1 LLLVNI
7 PLLNEMPTLKGI
19 VRELREICSPL
30 NIYTL
35 SSLETVLH
43 FGDGLTQ
50 QEIADATRQ
59 SKQSVQQ
66 LEVWMEINGLIHRG
80 ENVGLRRTISFTA
93 PGEYFLNKL
102 ERLLCPDSTE

>member
-1 LLLVNI
+1 
-7 PLLNEMPTLKGI
+7 MPTLKGI

-43 FGDGLTQ
+43 FGDGMTQ

-66 LEVWMEINGLIHRG
+66 LEVWMEINGLVIRG
-80 ENVGLRRTISFTA
+80 DNQGRCRTLTFTA
-93 PGEYFLNKL
+93 CGEEFLSKL
-102 ERLLCPDSTE
+102 TKVLCPSPA